1 MRFIVNSQVLLKQL
15 QSISGVVTNNNTI
28 PIISC
33 FHFHLEEG
41 MLTVK
46 ATDLETTMIVQ
57 LEVETGSL
65 TELNEVAVPSRLL
78 MDILKNMDD
87 VPMSFVVE
95 EGTYAI
101 DIASGEGKYHL
112 AGLAADAYPKLTTK
126 GNTKSVSMPSSVLVN
141 AINKTAFAASTDE
154 MRQQMSGIYC
164 EMSPDGL
171 TFVAT
176 DAHKLVRYNRFDIA
190 CDEST
195 DFILPRKPITLVK
208 NILGSFKEEIKL
220 TIEYNDTNVYF
231 VFGNFNIICRL
242 VDGKYPNYE
251 AAIPKENPNLLTIDR
266 LSFLNVLRRVGLFA
280 NQSTHQVR
288 LSITATSATVSAE
301 DLEFSNKAHEQL
313 ACDYK
318 GEPMEIGFNAKFL
331 TEMVNNLDSENIMME
346 LSHPSRAGI
355 MFPVVDE
362 EQGQKE
368 NILMLVMPVMLAN

>member
-33 FHFHLEEG
+33 FHFHLDEG
-41 MLTVK
+41 MLTIK
-46 ATDLETTMIVQ
+46 TTDLETTMIVQ
-57 LEVETGSL
+57 LEVETGTL
-65 TELNEVAVPSRLL
+65 TEVNEVAVPSRLL

-87 VPMSFVVE
+87 VPMTFIVDDSTF
-95 EGTYAI
+95 AI
-101 DIASGEGKYHL
+101 DILSGEGKYHL
-112 AGLAADAYPKLTTK
+112 AGLAADGYPKLSAK
-126 GNTKSVSMPSSVLVN
+126 GNTNAVSMPASVLIN

-176 DAHKLVRYNRFDIA
+176 DAHKLVRYNRFDVVS
-190 CDEST
+190 DEST
-195 DFILPRKPITLVK
+195 GFILPRKPITLVK
-208 NILGSFKEEIKL
+208 NILGSIKDDIKL
-220 TIEYNDTNVYF
+220 TIEYNDTNAYF
-231 VFGNFNIICRL
+231 TFGNFNIICRL

-251 AAIPKENPNLLTIDR
+251 AAIPKENPNLLIIDR
-266 LSFLNVLRRVGLFA
+266 VSFLNALRRVGLFA

-288 LSITATSATVSAE
+288 LSLSATSVNISAE
-301 DLEFSNKAHEQL
+301 DLEFSNKAQEQMP
-313 ACDYK
+313 CDYK

-331 TEMVNNLDSENIMME
+331 TEMVNNLDSENVMME

-362 EQGQKE
+362 EQEQKE